1 MGQQKCYPFGARP
14 EMADSEPRGKHPMK
28 NEFNSVARVEQLAA
42 ARSLTVSRLAID
54 CGINPSTIATAKSRG
69 CQLNLDTIIR
79 ICDHLELPLM
89 EFFREQ
95 ETTEANKTIICKS
108 SA

>member
-1 MGQQKCYPFGARP
+1 
-14 EMADSEPRGKHPMK
+14 MK

-79 ICDHLELPLM
+79 ICDHLDMPLT
-89 EFFREQ
+89 EFFREPDCT
-95 ETTEANKTIICKS
+95 EVIYSLFPTSTTPHMEGREHHDTGSRI
-108 SA
+108 